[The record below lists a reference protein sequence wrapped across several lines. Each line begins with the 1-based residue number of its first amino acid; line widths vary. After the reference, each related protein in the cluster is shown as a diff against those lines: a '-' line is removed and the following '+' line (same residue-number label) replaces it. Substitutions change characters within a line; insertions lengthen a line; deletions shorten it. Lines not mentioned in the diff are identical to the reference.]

1 MASIGAGSLVYVVG
15 HQGRGGPRTGMVAVQ
30 GTVANQHT
38 LTRMASGSRKAS
50 KSMLGR
56 PTGQEV
62 SGADGLM
69 MGRRMML

>member
-15 HQGRGGPRTGMVAVQ
+15 HRGHGDPRTGMVAVWS
-30 GTVANQHT
+30 TVADQHT
-38 LTRMASGSRKAS
+38 LTRMASRIRKAS

-62 SGADGLM
+62 SGVDGLM
-69 MGRRMML
+69 MGGRMMF